1 MYCSKCGTNV
11 DDQAKYCPVCGEK
24 LVKDTPPESPQPPV
38 SPTPPRPQYNN
49 TYNSYNSNNPGPGG
63 YRAPIQNR
71 SIAVSIILSIVTCG
85 IYGIYWLYCIVTDL
99 NMASGETEDTSGGM
113 VILLDIVTCGI
124 YLMYWFYKAGGKVNK
139 IHYLDNRPQDNSLG
153 ILYLLLSLFGFSII
167 SYALVQNELN
177 KVADL

>member
-1 MYCSKCGTNV
+1 MYCPNCGTNV
-11 DDQAKYCPVCGEK
+11 DDRSKFCPVCGEK
-24 LVKDTPPESPQPPV
+24 LERETPPEYSEPQQSPQPPV
-38 SPTPPRPQYNN
+38 YPTPPRPESGYNPN
-49 TYNSYNSNNPGPGG
+49 YSG
-63 YRAPIQNR
+63 YRAPIQKR

-85 IYGIYWLYCIVTDL
+85 IYSIYWLYTIVTDL
-99 NMASGETEDTSGGM
+99 NMASGETEDTSGGI
-113 VILLDIVTCGI
+113 VILLDIVTCSI

-167 SYALVQNELN
+167 SYALIQNELN